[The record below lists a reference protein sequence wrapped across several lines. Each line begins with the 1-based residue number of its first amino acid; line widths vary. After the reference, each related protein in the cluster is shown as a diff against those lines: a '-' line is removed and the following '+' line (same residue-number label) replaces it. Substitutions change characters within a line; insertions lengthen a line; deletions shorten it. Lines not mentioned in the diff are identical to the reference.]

1 MQNEINLNAL
11 ETKTLTALQWVI
23 IRNALEDKMEE
34 FDNAASWA
42 ESKGFKAAETYYR
55 NEYAKR
61 SQILKAIA

>member
-1 MQNEINLNAL
+1 MNNEINLAAL

-34 FDNAASWA
+34 FDSAASWA
-42 ESKGFKAAETYYR
+42 ESKGYSSETYYR

-61 SQILKAIA
+61 SEILKTIA

>member
-1 MQNEINLNAL
+1 MNNEINLAAL

-42 ESKGFKAAETYYR
+42 ESKGYSSEDYYR